1 MGTDL
6 GFDGGLNCAH
16 SVKDLD
22 KAIQWYTDALG
33 FTHLYTK
40 EEMGWCEM
48 ATPIKG
54 VNMGLSQVEVVEPK
68 GGATL
73 TWGVKDID
81 KARAALESKDVA
93 FDGETMRIPGMVAL
107 ATFYDP
113 DGNKMMLYEDLQGK

>member
-1 MGTDL
+1 MGLEL

-16 SVKDLD
+16 SVRDLE
-22 KAIQWYTDALG
+22 KAIQWYSDHLG

-40 EEMGWCEM
+40 DEMGWCEM

-54 VNMGLSQVEVVEPK
+54 VKMGLSQVEEVEPK

-73 TWGVKDID
+73 TWGVQDID
-81 KARAALESKDVA
+81 KARSALESRDVP
-93 FDGETMRIPGMVAL
+93 FDGDTIRVPGMVAL

-113 DGNKMMLYEDLQGK
+113 DGNKMMLYEDLGGQ